1 MQHSSNLRGIVFM
14 VLAGGT
20 FVANDSFMKLVLA
33 DTPPMQVLFMRGLAA
48 CLWCLPLVFIL
59 GYGRDIQRILNPWV
73 LLRAAFEILA
83 VTSFILALNHMPI
96 GDITAIFQ
104 ISPLFVV
111 IGVSLIWGEKIGPI
125 RMVLIALGLTGALLV
140 AQPGS
145 ASASPCAAFGF
156 LTAIGSALRD
166 LAGRKVPHNIP
177 GIVVAL
183 TTIIAVMVAA
193 GLSTVSFEIW
203 VPPSNANILKMLAA
217 GLFLVGGH
225 TFVFLAFR
233 FAKAAAVA
241 PFYYT
246 FTLWAMLSGLVVF
259 GDIPNW
265 LSIIGIVFILGSGL
279 TSVALDQRTKN
290 KGSIAP
296 AL

>member
-1 MQHSSNLRGIVFM
+1 MHHTSNLRGIVFM

-33 DTPPMQVLFMRGLAA
+33 DAPPMQVLFMRGLAA
-48 CLWCLPLVFIL
+48 FLWCLPLVFIL
-59 GYGRDIQRILNPWV
+59 GYGRDIHRVVNPWV

-111 IGVSLIWGEKIGPI
+111 IGVSLIWGEKIGPL
-125 RMVLIALGLTGALLV
+125 RTVLIALGLTGALLV

-145 ASASPCAAFGF
+145 TSASPYAAFGF

-193 GLSTVSFEIW
+193 GLSTVGFETW
-203 VPPSNANILKMLAA
+203 VPPSNASILKMLAA

-265 LSIIGIVFILGSGL
+265 LSIIGIAFILGSGL
-279 TSVALDQRTKN
+279 ASVALDQRIKN
-290 KGSIAP
+290 KGRIAP

>member
-1 MQHSSNLRGIVFM
+1 MHHPTNLRGIVCM
-14 VLAGGT
+14 ILAGGT
-20 FVANDSFMKLVLA
+20 FVTNDSFMKLVLA

-48 CLWCLPLVFIL
+48 SFWCLPLLLFL
-59 GYGRDIQRILNPWV
+59 GYGRDLHH
-73 LLRAAFEILA
+73 
-83 VTSFILALNHMPI
+83 ALNHMPI

-104 ISPLFVV
+104 IAPLFVV
-111 IGVSLIWGEKIGPI
+111 LGVSLIWGETIGPA
-125 RMVLIALGLTGALLV
+125 RMVLIALGITGALMI

-145 ASASPCAAFGF
+145 ASASPYAVFGF

-177 GIVVAL
+177 GLVVAL
-183 TTIIAVMVAA
+183 ATIVTVMATAGIA
-193 GLSTVSFEIW
+193 TVSFEAW
-203 VPPSNANILKMLAA
+203 VPPSNIHMLMMLAA

-246 FTLWAMLSGLVVF
+246 FTLWAVLSGIVVF

-265 LSIIGIVFILGSGL
+265 LSIIGIGLILASGL
-279 TSVALDQRTKN
+279 ASITLDQRKKI
-290 KGSIAP
+290 KGRISP

>member
-1 MQHSSNLRGIVFM
+1 MHHSTNLRGIACM
-14 VLAGGT
+14 ILAGGT

-48 CLWCLPLVFIL
+48 SFWCLPLLLFL
-59 GYGRDIQRILNPWV
+59 GYGRDLQRALNPWV
-73 LLRAAFEILA
+73 LLRAACEIFA
-83 VTSFILALNHMPI
+83 VTSFILALKHMPI

-104 ISPLFVV
+104 IAPLFVV
-111 IGVSLIWGEKIGPI
+111 LGVSLIWGERIGPA
-125 RMVLIALGLTGALLV
+125 RMALIALGITGAILI

-145 ASASPCAAFGF
+145 ASASPYAIFGF

-166 LAGRKVPHNIP
+166 LTGREVPYNIP

-183 TTIIAVMVAA
+183 TTIITVMVTA
-193 GLSTVSFEIW
+193 GIATATFETW
-203 VPPSNANILKMLAA
+203 VPPSSIHMLMMLAA

-246 FTLWAMLSGLVVF
+246 FTLWAVLSGLVVF

-265 LSIIGIVFILGSGL
+265 LSLIGISLILASGL
-279 TSVALDQRTKN
+279 ASIALDQRTKI
-290 KGSIAP
+290 KGRISP

>member
-1 MQHSSNLRGIVFM
+1 MHHASNLRGIVFM

-33 DTPPMQVLFMRGLAA
+33 DTPPMQVLLMRGMAA
-48 CLWCLPLVFIL
+48 TLWCLPLVFIL
-59 GYGRDIQRILNPWV
+59 GYGRDIHRVVNPWV
-73 LLRAAFEILA
+73 LLRAACEILA
-83 VTSFILALNHMPI
+83 VTSFILALKHMPI

-104 ISPLFVV
+104 ISPLLVV
-111 IGVSLIWGEKIGPI
+111 VGVSLIWGEKIGPV
-125 RMVLIALGLTGALLV
+125 RTVLIALGLTGALLV

-145 ASASPCAAFGF
+145 TSASPYAAFGF

-166 LAGRKVPHNIP
+166 LVGRKVPHIIP

-193 GLSTVSFEIW
+193 GLSTLSFETW
-203 VPPSNANILKMLAA
+203 VPPSNANIFKMLAA

-233 FAKAAAVA
+233 LAKAAAVA

-246 FTLWAMLSGLVVF
+246 FTLWAMLSGFVVF
-259 GDIPNW
+259 SDIPNW
-265 LSIIGIVFILGSGL
+265 LAMIGIALILGSGL
-279 TSVALDQRTKN
+279 ASVALEQRTKA
-290 KGSIAP
+290 KGRIAP

>member
-1 MQHSSNLRGIVFM
+1 
-14 VLAGGT
+14 
-20 FVANDSFMKLVLA
+20 
-33 DTPPMQVLFMRGLAA
+33 
-48 CLWCLPLVFIL
+48 
-59 GYGRDIQRILNPWV
+59 
-73 LLRAAFEILA
+73 
-83 VTSFILALNHMPI
+83 MPI

-104 ISPLFVV
+104 ISPLLVV
-111 IGVSLIWGEKIGPI
+111 VGVSLIWGEKIGPV
-125 RMVLIALGLTGALLV
+125 RTVLIALGLTGALLV

-145 ASASPCAAFGF
+145 TSASPYAAFGF

-166 LAGRKVPHNIP
+166 LVGRKVPHNIP

-193 GLSTVSFEIW
+193 GLSTVSFETW
-203 VPPSNANILKMLAA
+203 VPPTNANILKMLAA

-246 FTLWAMLSGLVVF
+246 FTLWAMLSGFVVF
-259 GDIPNW
+259 NDIPNW
-265 LSIIGIVFILGSGL
+265 LAMIGIALILGSGL
-279 TSVALDQRTKN
+279 ASVALDQHTKA
-290 KGSIAP
+290 KGRIAP

>member
-1 MQHSSNLRGIVFM
+1 MHHPSNLRGIVFM

-33 DTPPMQVLFMRGLAA
+33 DTPPMQVLLMRGMAA
-48 CLWCLPLVFIL
+48 TLWCLPLVFIL
-59 GYGRDIQRILNPWV
+59 GYGRDIHRVINPWV

-83 VTSFILALNHMPI
+83 VTSFILALKHMPI

-111 IGVSLIWGEKIGPI
+111 IGVSLVWGEKIGPV
-125 RMVLIALGLTGALLV
+125 RTVLIALGLTGALLV

-145 ASASPCAAFGF
+145 TSASPYAAFGF
-156 LTAIGSALRD
+156 LTAVGSALRD
-166 LAGRKVPHNIP
+166 LAGRKVPHSIP

-183 TTIIAVMVAA
+183 TTIIAVMAVA
-193 GLSTVSFEIW
+193 GLSTVSFETW

-279 TSVALDQRTKN
+279 ASIALDQRTKN
-290 KGSIAP
+290 KGRIAP